1 MLASV
6 GQCWKVLVSS
16 VELTAVR
23 RRFSDPEIDWAAS
36 TLWPR
41 FNCNSPPFQTAA
53 QWGGG
58 LGEEA
63 GGGGGVMD
71 TWEAL
76 EQWIVG
82 FEVELKQYI

>member
-1 MLASV
+1 M
-6 GQCWKVLVSS
+6 SS

-23 RRFSDPEIDWAAS
+23 HRFSDPEIDWAAS

-58 LGEEA
+58 VGVEAREGEGR
-63 GGGGGVMD
+63 GGMD
-71 TWEAL
+71 TWEAP

>member
-1 MLASV
+1 M
-6 GQCWKVLVSS
+6 SS

-23 RRFSDPEIDWAAS
+23 HRFSDPEIDWAAS

-58 LGEEA
+58 GGE
-63 GGGGGVMD
+63 GVMD

>member
-6 GQCWKVLVSS
+6 GQCWEVLVSS

-23 RRFSDPEIDWAAS
+23 HRFSDPEIDWAAS

-58 LGEEA
+58 GGVEA
-63 GGGGGVMD
+63 WGGGGDGHM
-71 TWEAL
+71 
-76 EQWIVG
+76 G
-82 FEVELKQYI
+82 SP

>member
-1 MLASV
+1 M
-6 GQCWKVLVSS
+6 SS

-23 RRFSDPEIDWAAS
+23 HRFSDPEIDWAAS

-58 LGEEA
+58 ELEA
-63 GGGGGVMD
+63 GG
-71 TWEAL
+71 E
-76 EQWIVG
+76 
-82 FEVELKQYI
+82 EVDGHMGSP